1 MAVGGQEESPSPGSM
16 VHLSDPRCNHTAA
29 NIWSS
34 QPHFGAPLPDQT
46 LATHWQDMS
55 KLIPLSA
62 LSYAGIKGFRA
73 FTKYLKVF
81 MGYPAQQD
89 PHLPLASKQ

>member
-1 MAVGGQEESPSPGSM
+1 MA
-16 VHLSDPRCNHTAA
+16 HLGDASCNYTDA
-29 NIWSS
+29 NICSG
-34 QPHFGAPLPDQT
+34 QPHFGAPLPDQA
-46 LATHWQDMS
+46 LATHWQITG

-62 LSYAGIKGFRA
+62 LSCAGMKYFRA

-89 PHLPLASKQ
+89 PHLHLASKQ